1 MKKLTIHCDR
11 FEAEGFYG
19 GQVELTVHGT
29 ELRWLLEAIDDDE
42 AIEKLLAERKS
53 EAAEDER
60 VVKGLNNAH

>member
-42 AIEKLLAERKS
+42 AIEKWLAERREVS
-53 EAAEDER
+53 AEDER
-60 VVKGLNNAH
+60 VSKELVK